1 MKTRKIF
8 HILPLLA
15 ALLVFQACSI
25 ARPER
30 TLEVTIP
37 THPWESVSGEKLW
50 YTLRWT
56 YGDEVRSAYVSSDER
71 SVRISVPAGET
82 VLIAAFPLGDMSP
95 FGAAVTPLDSDSA
108 VVLSQNDGV
117 VVGELLDVD
126 RVVTSRLNYDVLSS
140 DMHAL
145 TDDFRNIEKVTLL
158 RDLQNGVLSDTSLR
172 LVAPF
177 GVDSFA
183 LPNGIWTSEFTCDPA
198 VFVTEGLSAPMQ
210 MPEGVFRYLNTE
222 MDRVLVLIV
231 DSAGNSYSY
240 LRQNLM

>member
-1 MKTRKIF
+1 MKKRKISYV
-8 HILPLLA
+8 LPLLA

-30 TLEVTIP
+30 TLEVSIP
-37 THPWESVSGEKLW
+37 VHPWESVSGNKLW

-56 YGDEVRSAYVSSDER
+56 YGDEVRSAYVPSDER
-71 SVRISVPAGET
+71 NVSISVPAGET

-95 FGAAVTPLDSDSA
+95 FGAAVTPLDTDPT
-108 VVLSQNDGV
+108 VVLSQNDGIMA
-117 VVGELLDVD
+117 GELLDVD
-126 RVVTSRLNYDVLSS
+126 RVVTSRLNYDELAS
-140 DMHAL
+140 DMRSM

-158 RDLQNGVLSDTSLR
+158 RDLQNGVLSETSLK

-177 GVDSFA
+177 GVDPFA
-183 LPNGIWTSEFTCDPA
+183 LPNGIWTSEFTRDPA
-198 VFVTEGLSAPMQ
+198 IYVTEGLSAPMQ

-240 LRQNLM
+240 LKQNLI

>member
-1 MKTRKIF
+1 MKTRKVSCV
-8 HILPLLA
+8 LPLLA

-25 ARPER
+25 ARPDR
-30 TLEVTIP
+30 TLEITIP
-37 THPWESVSGEKLW
+37 SHPWESVSGKKLW

-56 YGDEVRSAYVSSDER
+56 YGDEIRSAYVPSDER
-71 SVRISVPAGET
+71 VLRISVPVGET

-95 FGAAVTPLDSDSA
+95 YGGAVTPLDGNKD
-108 VVLSQNDGV
+108 VVLSQNEGV
-117 VVGELLDVD
+117 LVGELLDID

-140 DMHAL
+140 DMHAM

-158 RDLQNGVLSDTSLR
+158 RDLQNGVLCETSLKP
-172 LVAPF
+172 VAPF
-177 GVDSFA
+177 GVDTFA
-183 LPNGIWTSEFTCDPA
+183 LPNGIWTSEFLCDPA
-198 VFVTEGLSAPMQ
+198 LFVTDGLSAPMEL
-210 MPEGVFRYLNTE
+210 PEGVFRYLNTD

>member
-1 MKTRKIF
+1 MRIRKIVYV
-8 HILPLLA
+8 LPLLA

-37 THPWESVSGEKLW
+37 AHPWERASGKKLW

-56 YGDEVRSAYVSSDER
+56 YGDEVRSAYVSSEER
-71 SVRISVPAGET
+71 NVRISVPAGET
-82 VLIAAFPLGDMSP
+82 VLIAAFPLGDLSP
-95 FGAAVTPLDSDSA
+95 FGAAITPLDSDSA

-126 RVVTSRLNYDVLSS
+126 RVVTSRLNYDELSS
-140 DMHAL
+140 DMHTM
-145 TDDFRNIEKVTLL
+145 TDDFRNIEKVSLL
-158 RDLQNGVLSDTSLR
+158 RDLQNGVLSDSSLR

-177 GVDSFA
+177 GVDAFA
-183 LPNGIWTSEFTCDPA
+183 LPNGIWTSEFIIDPA
-198 VFVTEGLSAPMQ
+198 LYATEGLSTPME

-240 LRQNLM
+240 LKQNLM